1 MSETETQNRTETS
14 GGFNREVAW
23 RLFATEYDDST
34 YSFKQGEGDRAP
46 NYVLTPTGA
55 RVNRIFVVG
64 VVTEV
69 ERLDTD
75 LYRARIADPT
85 GAFVV
90 YAGQYQPDAMNFFS
104 ETDVPTFVAVVGK
117 ARTYEPE
124 DSEEVYTSIR
134 PEEVNEVDSE
144 TRDRWVVNTAER
156 TLSRIEEAYSVIE
169 GEDDDPDIKTAID
182 EYGTDTE
189 YLDSL
194 RRECLGVLEE
204 IADTE
209 TVEETK
215 DDTEEAVSE
224 DGEVPTGTGTTGET
238 QADLSTETPTQPES
252 TASDSDKTETETES
266 EAMGIETETET
277 EDEDG
282 ITVSETDADLEDEP
296 DWDWDEGER
305 EAVEEEFGS
314 EFQSGTE
321 IGSGE
326 DADADFEDE
335 ATEENADAD
344 ADAEEP
350 TREDS
355 EEEDTEASDSPESV
369 VMGIIEDENGD
380 EGVERS
386 TIISRAVE
394 SGIDEEVAD
403 ETLEHLLMDGMCY
416 PTNGDMIKPL

>member
-1 MSETETQNRTETS
+1 MSETQTQNRTETS
-14 GGFNREVAW
+14 NGFNREVAW

-55 RVNRIFVVG
+55 KVNRLFIVG

-69 ERLDTD
+69 ERLDDD

-104 ETDVPTFVAVVGK
+104 EVDVPSFVAVVGK
-117 ARTYEPE
+117 ARTYEPD
-124 DSEEVYTSIR
+124 DSDEVYTSVR
-134 PEEVNEVDSE
+134 PEEVSEVDSE

-156 TLSRIEEAYSVIE
+156 SLSRIENVESVLEGE
-169 GEDDDPDIKTAID
+169 GEDADVKMAID
-182 EYGTDTE
+182 EYGTDTQ

-194 RRECLGVLEE
+194 RRECLDALEE
-204 IADTE
+204 IADTDTAE
-209 TVEETK
+209 GEEEERLADTELESKTEEETS
-215 DDTEEAVSE
+215 A
-224 DGEVPTGTGTTGET
+224 ET
-238 QADLSTETPTQPES
+238 DAQAEP
-252 TASDSDKTETETES
+252 TASSSDEKEIDSHGAAETDTDETESVSASETET
-266 EAMGIETETET
+266 
-277 EDEDG
+277 
-282 ITVSETDADLEDEP
+282 DADIDLEDEP

-314 EFQSGTE
+314 EFQSATE
-321 IGSGE
+321 IESGE
-326 DADADFEDE
+326 DTDAGYEDE
-335 ATEENADAD
+335 PTEE
-344 ADAEEP
+344 AEES
-350 TREDS
+350 TGEYAEKD
-355 EEEDTEASDSPESV
+355 DTEASDSPESV
-369 VMGIIEDENGD
+369 VMGIIEEENGD

-416 PTNGDMIKPL
+416 PTNGDRIKPL